1 MGALVVRTSYEFA
14 LGHGRLG
21 DGVPLVKSLMQVL
34 RAVARNR
41 GLAGVMLAYAVFS
54 ATQNAVWIA
63 MLVYAYDRGGAAI
76 AGAVA
81 VAQLVPAA
89 VLAPIAATV
98 ADRRSPAGVLVG
110 GYLVQVVGMLAAA
123 VAIALDSPLAA
134 YAGAV
139 VASAAVA
146 TTRPAQA
153 VVVPGLVHTAE
164 ELTAANALTG
174 WIESVSVVASSA
186 ATGVLLTMAGPGSVF
201 AVAGIAGLLSVLF
214 AAMIR
219 RMGALAVYSG
229 DGSLAGS
236 LAGLRLLAREPAPR
250 LLVTLLGAQWVV
262 IGALDILFVMLA
274 VQVLHRGQGWV
285 GYLNMAYGVGGV
297 LAGLAG
303 MALVGR
309 RRLLPPILGS
319 VILISA
325 ALALSAFS
333 TATGATVMLL
343 AVVGGGRALFN
354 LASRTLL
361 QRAVPAEVVGRVFG
375 VAESIAMA
383 GLAVGSALVPL
394 LVVAGGTIAA
404 VLGTAAIL
412 PVVALVG
419 GRGLFAL
426 DAAAHVP
433 IVEIALLR
441 SLRIFHALPAPA
453 LEGLARSVEPAGL
466 AAGDVLIREG
476 EQGDL
481 FYAIAD
487 GRLEVTIGGAPVAT
501 KIRGDGVG
509 EIALLYNV
517 PRTATVRAASPAMVF
532 ALTRGAFLAAVAGHS
547 PTAQLAIALADE
559 RLDQDRRRQPP
570 RSGRASDGS
579 SA

>member
-1 MGALVVRTSYEFA
+1 
-14 LGHGRLG
+14 
-21 DGVPLVKSLMQVL
+21 VKSLFQVL
-34 RAVARNR
+34 SAVARNR
-41 GLAGVMLAYAVFS
+41 ALACVMLAYAVFN
-54 ATQNAVWIA
+54 ATQYAVWIA
-63 MLVYAYDRGGAAI
+63 MLVYAYNRGGAATV
-76 AGAVA
+76 GAVA
-81 VAQLVPAA
+81 IAQLVPAA
-89 VLAPIAATV
+89 LLAPVAATV
-98 ADRRSPAGVLVG
+98 ADRRSPVGVLIG
-110 GYLVQVVGMLAAA
+110 GYLVQIVGMLAAA
-123 VAIALDSPLAA
+123 VAIGLASPLAA

-153 VVVPGLVHTAE
+153 VVLPGLVHNAE

-186 ATGVLLTMAGPGSVF
+186 ATGVLLAMAGPGLVF
-201 AVAGIAGLLSVLF
+201 AVAGVAGLLSVLF
-214 AAMIR
+214 AATVR
-219 RMGALAVYSG
+219 GMGALAVYG
-229 DGSLAGS
+229 GAGGLAGTF
-236 LAGLRLLAREPAPR
+236 AGLRLLAREPAPR
-250 LLVTLLGAQWVV
+250 LMVTLLGAQWVV
-262 IGALDILFVMLA
+262 IGALDILFVILA
-274 VQVLHRGQGWV
+274 VHVLNRGEGWV

-309 RRLLPPILGS
+309 RRLVPPILGS
-319 VILISA
+319 VMLIGA
-325 ALALSAFS
+325 VLGLCAFS
-333 TATGATVMLL
+333 TAAGVTIALL

-354 LASRTLL
+354 LATRTLL

-375 VAESIAMA
+375 VAESIAMT

-394 LVVAGGTIAA
+394 LVAAGGTFAA
-404 VLGTAAIL
+404 LLGTAAIL
-412 PVVALVG
+412 PLVALMG
-419 GRGLFAL
+419 GRRLFAL

-453 LEGLARSVEPAGL
+453 LEGLARSVEPVGL

-476 EQGDL
+476 QQGDC

-487 GRLEVTIGGAPVAT
+487 GRLEVTIGGVYIAT
-501 KIRGDGVG
+501 KVRGDGVG

-517 PRTATVRAASPAMVF
+517 PRTATVTAASPATVF
-532 ALTRGAFLAAVAGHS
+532 ALTRVAFLAAVAGHAA
-547 PTAQLAIALADE
+547 TARAATAVADE
-559 RLDQDRRRQPP
+559 RLDDDRRRQTP
-570 RSGRASDGS
+570 RSRRPSDGP